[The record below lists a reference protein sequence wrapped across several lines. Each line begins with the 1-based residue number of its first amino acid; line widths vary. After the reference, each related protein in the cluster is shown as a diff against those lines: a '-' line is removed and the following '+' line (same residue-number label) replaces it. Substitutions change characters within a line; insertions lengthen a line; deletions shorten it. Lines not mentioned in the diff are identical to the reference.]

1 MKFRTSSFEKNLVY
15 KGALAFCRAAELSQ
29 TRTKTME
36 EHKAVDSLKEQT
48 KRGNVSVNKRHDNS
62 ANERRENDNRD
73 AKDSIHKEVPRYK
86 FCGGKHRA
94 AKKSCPA
101 FGKRYSLCGRM
112 NHFAS
117 QCFTKTRV
125 NVESDGRSELDE
137 YCLTL
142 RSVD

>member
-1 MKFRTSSFEKNLVY
+1 
-15 KGALAFCRAAELSQ
+15 
-29 TRTKTME
+29 ME

-48 KRGNVSVNKRHDNS
+48 KRGNVSVNKRHDYS
-62 ANERRENDNRD
+62 ANERCEKDDRD

-86 FCGGKHRA
+86 LCGGKHRA

-101 FGKRYSLCGRM
+101 FGKRCSLRGRM